1 MLQEHEDDLQQQDSG
16 ARDSEPWRIDMR
28 IEFTS
33 KDVRQIETVNLVIFT
48 PEYDELSE
56 FRLRQLDQ
64 ASGGALETML
74 ESSEFVGREGQIVT
88 LHSPEEFAAR
98 RVILVGLGEKDR
110 MDEDTW
116 RRVCGRLSRY
126 SGLKAYKEAA
136 FYLGDLDEPSAWQ
149 AIIEGYVLGGYKLT
163 AFKGESETREKGN
176 GLLDK
181 IIFAVDDKGVIT
193 KARNAVQRG
202 LVAAEGQL
210 LVRRLAA
217 TPGNLM
223 SPDELAKEAQKLARQ
238 EDIDVSIM
246 DEKGLEKEK
255 MGLLLAVGQGSANAP
270 RLVTLTYS
278 GGTKTRKPIVLV
290 GKGITYDSGGLSL
303 KKPDIMPEM
312 KGDMAGAA
320 IVLATVIAAA
330 KLKLK
335 HNIIGLMP
343 LAENLPSS
351 KSYRPGDIIT
361 SRKGKTVE
369 IINTDAEGRL
379 ALADALNYA
388 DTFNPEA
395 VIDIATLT
403 GGALYVLGYSGAP
416 IMGNSNELM
425 DRLRTASEETGERVW
440 EMPVWDD
447 FRNRMKS
454 DIADLKNSGG
464 KPAATMTAGAFLENF
479 IGDWPWAHVDVAY
492 VDVEPS
498 GRPYIPKGTTG
509 IGMRLLLQVLS
520 NWTKL

>member
-1 MLQEHEDDLQQQDSG
+1 
-16 ARDSEPWRIDMR
+16 MR

-33 KDVRQIETVNLVIFT
+33 RELRQIETINVVVFT
-48 PEYDELSE
+48 PVYEELADY
-56 FRLRQLDQ
+56 RLRQLDQ
-64 ASGGALETML
+64 GTGGALETML
-74 ESSEFVGREGQIVT
+74 ESGEFTGKEGQIVT
-88 LHSPEEFAAR
+88 LHGPGEFLAA
-98 RVILVGLGEKDR
+98 RVILVGLGASDKIDT
-110 MDEDTW
+110 DTW

-126 SGLKAYKEAA
+126 GSLKGYKEAT
-136 FYLGDLDEPSAWQ
+136 FYLGDLDDPLCWQ
-149 AIIEGYVLGGYKLT
+149 AVIEGYILGGYTLT
-163 AFKGESETREKGN
+163 AFKAKGDKNGYGN
-176 GLLDK
+176 GLLEK
-181 IIFAVDDKGVIT
+181 ISFAVDDRSVVT

-223 SPDELAKEAQKLARQ
+223 GPEELAREAQRLAGD
-238 EDIDVSIM
+238 EGIDVSVM
-246 DEKGLEKEK
+246 DAKALEKEK
-255 MGLLLAVGQGSANAP
+255 MGLLMAVGQGSNNSP
-270 RLVTLTYS
+270 RLVTLSYQ
-278 GGTKTRKPIVLV
+278 GGPKNRKPVVLV
-290 GKGITYDSGGLSL
+290 GKGITFDSGGLSL

-320 IVLATVIAAA
+320 TVLATIIAAA

-335 HNIIGLMP
+335 LNLVALMP

-351 KSYRPGDIIT
+351 RAYRPGDIIT
-361 SRKGKTVE
+361 SRKGTTVE

-379 ALADALNYA
+379 VLADALTYA
-388 DTFNPEA
+388 DTFEPEA
-395 VIDIATLT
+395 AIDIATLT

-416 IMGNSNELM
+416 IMGNDTELM
-425 DRLRTASEETGERVW
+425 NRLRSAADATGERVW
-440 EMPVWDD
+440 EMPIWDD
-447 FRNRMKS
+447 FRDRMKS

-492 VDVEPS
+492 VDIEPS

-509 IGMRLLLQVLS
+509 IGTRLLLQLLID
-520 NWTKL
+520 WTKLH